1 MSYVISFRGRTER
14 HLGHTRAPMNRRN
27 TLKTI
32 GTVGVAGALGIGT
45 SGVASADRSDDGRTG
60 PTNPGRIGTYN
71 GSKTLTPPDLGGFDH
86 VILYLAEPY
95 VEGDWSVVE
104 NAERFQREILGRT
117 TEEIRADRQAAEAF
131 YEERFGL
138 TFDDDHAGLFEPA
151 TSDDGTAVL
160 NPFYQDPD
168 VGYNAYMVSGRAM
181 PNNHDDGATN
191 RDETLAG
198 KVRDGG
204 WIVSITEDTTLGGS
218 YGDEYGDDDGFD
230 VGAGGTLAYGDYNIK
245 MGDAEDPI
253 EIRYESEHP
262 ILPLD
267 MPAAF
272 NCDLFHD
279 EWGEGQVRGTTNI
292 PGGGIRNVLT
302 FPPSL

>member
-1 MSYVISFRGRTER
+1 MAHQGDVS
-14 HLGHTRAPMNRRN
+14 GHAEHPMDRRN
-27 TLKTI
+27 TLKAI
-32 GTVGVAGALGIGT
+32 GTVGIAGALGLGT
-45 SGVASADRSDDGRTG
+45 SGTAAADRSDTADGRG
-60 PTNPGRIGTYN
+60 SNNPGRIGNYN
-71 GSKTLTPPDLGGFDH
+71 GAKTLTPPDLGGFDH
-86 VILYLAEPY
+86 VLVYLAEPL
-95 VEGDWSVVE
+95 VEGDWSVVD
-104 NAERFQREILGRT
+104 NAERFQSEIMGRD
-117 TEEIRADRQAAEAF
+117 EETIEADRRAAEAF

-138 TFDDDHAGLFEPA
+138 TFEGDVGLFEPEES
-151 TSDDGTAVL
+151 TDGSAVL

-191 RDETLAG
+191 RDDMLAG

-204 WIVSITEDTTLGGS
+204 WIVSITEETTLGGS
-218 YGDEYGDDDGFD
+218 YGGSDGFD
-230 VGAGGTLAYGDYNIK
+230 IGAGGTLAYGNYNIK
-245 MGDAEDPI
+245 MGDNEDPI
-253 EIRYESEHP
+253 VIRYESEHP

-267 MPAAF
+267 MPVAF